1 MKTTLKKY
9 LAFGPATLVAAA
21 FIGPG
26 TVVTASLAG
35 AEFGYQLLWALLF
48 AVAATMVLQEMAAR
62 IGVVTGQ
69 GLGESL
75 RALVKHPV
83 GRPMFIAIVLAAV
96 VIGNSAFQ
104 GGNLTGA
111 SLGADAL
118 VSTTPALQFLASEGP
133 LNVWAIVV
141 GLTAIVILWSGHY
154 KRIERVL
161 VVLVLLMSLAFITT
175 FVVSKPDLGE
185 LIAGLLKPSIPPD
198 GALTIMALI
207 GTTVVPY
214 ALFLHASS
222 ASKRWPQQLG
232 VSVAA
237 SLQEARRDVQM
248 SIPLGGLVTLAIVA
262 TAAAAFFGQSASIEG
277 AADLAQSLQPV
288 FGPAA
293 TYLMALGLLAAGVS
307 SSVTAPLASAYALSG
322 VLGWSADMR
331 SWRFRATWLSIIV
344 IGMGL
349 ASLGVR
355 PVTLIVFAQVANGIL
370 LPLIT
375 AFLLLAVNRREL
387 GEHANSLWQN
397 VLGAVVLIV
406 ACGLGGRSIWLALA

>member
-1 MKTTLKKY
+1 MAFRDYIT
-9 LAFGPATLVAAA
+9 FGPATLVAAA

-35 AEFGYQLLWALLF
+35 AEFGYDLLWALLF

-75 RALVKHPV
+75 RSLVVHPL
-83 GRPMFIAIVLAAV
+83 GRPAFITVVLAAV
-96 VIGNSAFQ
+96 VVGNSAFQ

-111 SLGADAL
+111 ALGADAL
-118 VSTTPALQFLASEGP
+118 AADIPLLHHVQETTQVNL
-133 LNVWAIVV
+133 WAILV
-141 GLTAIVILWSGHY
+141 GLIAIAVLWSGHY

-161 VVLVLLMSLAFITT
+161 VVLVLLMSLAFLTT
-175 FVVSKPDLGE
+175 FVVSRPDLSS
-185 LIAGLLKPSIPPD
+185 LMAGLVRPSIPAG
-198 GALTIMALI
+198 GALTMMALI

-222 ASKRWPQQLG
+222 ASKRWPR
-232 VSVAA
+232 VAGESPGPA
-237 SLQEARRDVQM
+237 VGAARRDVLV
-248 SIPLGGLVTLAIVA
+248 SIPLGGLVTLAIVS
-262 TAAAAFFGQSASIEG
+262 TAASAFFGQTASIEG
-277 AADLAQSLQPV
+277 AADLAQSLNPV
-288 FGPAA
+288 FGSAA

-331 SWRFRATWLSIIV
+331 SWRFRLTWLTIIV
-344 IGMGL
+344 IGMLL

-355 PVTLIVFAQVANGIL
+355 PVTLILFAQVANGIL

-375 AFLLLAVNRREL
+375 AFLLLAVNRSEL
-387 GEHANSLWQN
+387 GQYANSRWQN
-397 VLGAVVLIV
+397 LLGGLVFVV
-406 ACGLGGRSIWLALA
+406 ACGLGGRSIWLALWAG